1 MDYGIYVLL
10 FFLLLIVG
18 FAIWAFTDYDKKC
31 KIFRENCQII
41 EEDIS
46 KIETIEEAEQVME
59 NIKTVFEGTTF
70 SHFKSQFQLYY
81 HQVKGIKTILE
92 KQHGI
97 TK

>member
-1 MDYGIYVLL
+1 MDYGIYILF

-18 FAIWAFTDYDKKC
+18 FTIWAFTDYDKKC
-31 KIFRENCQII
+31 KIFREDCQII

-46 KIETIEEAEQVME
+46 KIETIDDAEQVME
-59 NIKTVFEGTTF
+59 KIKEMFYGTTF

>member
-1 MDYGIYVLL
+1 MFYGLWIYVLL

-18 FAIWAFTDYDKKC
+18 FAIWAFT
-31 KIFRENCQII
+31 E
-41 EEDIS
+41 
-46 KIETIEEAEQVME
+46 
-59 NIKTVFEGTTF
+59 F
-70 SHFKSQFQLYY
+70 SNFKSQFQLYY